1 MDSRMQHALPIPNNI
16 ITNIQNCTRMFI
28 IGREA
33 LHITLYFAV
42 LQVII
47 SGFLDITEGLRIEN
61 LWEMYP
67 KSK

>member
-1 MDSRMQHALPIPNNI
+1 MDSRVQHVLPTPNI
-16 ITNIQNCTRMFI
+16 ITTNTQNCTRMFI

-47 SGFLDITEGLRIEN
+47 SGFLDMTEGLRTIICG
-61 LWEMYP
+61 
-67 KSK
+67 KCT